1 MPYVLS
7 ALAAA
12 CASAAANLYQ
22 LPQPILPILLDLE
35 GGTVGAVSRNTN
47 GTVDIGPM
55 QVNSHWVP
63 KLAKR
68 YGVGPDVVYSK
79 LLNDECYNIHVGAW
93 ILKTEIEL
101 AKGDF
106 WQGVGHYH
114 SRTAVHKR
122 KYMQNA
128 VRAAVKRFGDGI
140 FQTSNQPAR
149 AAAAEPASP
158 ASPYVHAV
166 AAAPGRR

>member
-1 MPYVLS
+1 MGYVLS

-63 KLAKR
+63 KLARR
-68 YGVGPDVVYSK
+68 YGVAPDVVYSK

-101 AKGDF
+101 AQGDF
-106 WQGVGHYH
+106 WEGVGHYH
-114 SRTAVHKR
+114 SRSPVHKR
-122 KYMQNA
+122 RYMQNA

-140 FQTSNQPAR
+140 FQSTRPVRTAMADAPPGPAVPQ
-149 AAAAEPASP
+149 AASP
-158 ASPYVHAV
+158 ARS
-166 AAAPGRR
+166 R